1 MCVERGAATT
11 WWMGWDEG
19 LHGLCYG
26 LLNRV
31 AEHDLEVDT
40 CRYMY
45 SSYLTYDCIL
55 QVQRQ
60 PFLLYIITELSRL
73 KAEDAVPSLKPNV
86 YLPVLWPRHDTESL
100 LRCPVGT
107 LIPPSMS
114 PNEIQHQHHSF

>member
-1 MCVERGAATT
+1 MA
-11 WWMGWDEG
+11 
-19 LHGLCYG
+19 LCYG